1 MELGTPA
8 WLTAVVQAVNA
19 SDDYRERGAGW
30 RWPLG
35 LGFLDPAD
43 EGRDRFGV
51 LDLHDGRC
59 RGAVATDRQGFGQAQ
74 FRLSA
79 SYPRWDRVLHGRI
92 DAMRCILLGTVR
104 LEGDRLTALR
114 YLPAAKALM
123 DAMAT
128 VEADTP
134 VA

>member
-8 WLTAVVQAVNA
+8 WLASVMEAVNT
-19 SDDYRERGAGW
+19 SDDYRERAAGW

-35 LGFLDPAD
+35 LGFLDPSD
-43 EGRDRFGV
+43 HDRDRFGV

-59 RGAVATDRQGFGQAQ
+59 RGAVATDRHGFEQAP

-79 SYPRWDRVLHGRI
+79 SYRRWDRLLHGRL
-92 DAMRCILLGTVR
+92 DAMRCILLGEAR

-114 YLPAAKALM
+114 YLPAAKAMM

-128 VEADTP
+128 VEVDIP

>member
-8 WLTAVVQAVNA
+8 WLAAVMQAVNT
-19 SDDYRERGAGW
+19 SDDYRERAAGW
-30 RWPLG
+30 RWPLA
-35 LGFLDPAD
+35 LGFLDPAAPD
-43 EGRDRFGV
+43 RDRFGV
-51 LDLHDGRC
+51 LDLHDGAC
-59 RGAVATDRQGFGQAQ
+59 RGAVTTDRRGFERAP

-79 SYPRWDRVLHGRI
+79 TYDRWDRLLHHRL
-92 DAMRCILLGTVR
+92 DTMRCILLGDAE

-114 YLPAAKALM
+114 YLPAAKAMM

-128 VEADTP
+128 VDADIP

>member
-1 MELGTPA
+1 MELGTAA
-8 WLTAVVQAVNA
+8 WLRAVQEAINA
-19 SDDYRERGAGW
+19 SPAYRQRAAGW

-35 LGFLDPAD
+35 LGFLDPGD
-43 EGRDRFGV
+43 DDRDRFGV
-51 LDLHDGRC
+51 LDLHDGDC
-59 RGAVATDRQGFGQAQ
+59 RGALPVQRRDFERAP

-79 SYPRWDRVLHGRI
+79 SYERWDGLLHGRG
-92 DAMRCILLGTVR
+92 DAMRCILLGDAA

-114 YLPAAKALM
+114 YLPATKALM

-128 VEADTP
+128 IEVDLP